1 DGRGPGWNL
10 LRARAGLVRTWGDCY
25 GYALVATG
33 RAEVMLDPRLAP
45 WDAAAL
51 RPIIEEAGGV
61 FTDWDG
67 NATHRG
73 GHGIATNAAL
83 ARVGRA
89 RLAQAARATSPH
101 VRNPRPAGHERPRP
115 PRSDPIGAPGG
126 SMHARGAGARA
137 VRGSHLRSSAM
148 RIENEDQLDRLD
160 FAKGQGLVPVVAQH
174 ARTGEVLMVGYANR
188 EALARTLET
197 GVVWYY
203 SRSRQRLWQKGE
215 TSGNVHRLV
224 SLHTDCDGDAIV
236 ARVDPA
242 GPTCH
247 TGDWSCFGAPPTLA
261 ALSAVLQE
269 RLAAPP
275 ERSYTAKL
283 LADRNLRLKKL
294 G

>member
-1 DGRGPGWNL
+1 
-10 LRARAGLVRTWGDCY
+10 
-25 GYALVATG
+25 
-33 RAEVMLDPRLAP
+33 
-45 WDAAAL
+45 
-51 RPIIEEAGGV
+51 
-61 FTDWDG
+61 
-67 NATHRG
+67 
-73 GHGIATNAAL
+73 
-83 ARVGRA
+83 
-89 RLAQAARATSPH
+89 
-101 VRNPRPAGHERPRP
+101 
-115 PRSDPIGAPGG
+115 
-126 SMHARGAGARA
+126 
-137 VRGSHLRSSAM
+137 M

-294 G
+294 GEEALELALACADEDRERVAEEAADVVYHTLVACLAAGVPPERVLAALERRLPASVAAAPGAGTRAGE